1 MDWRCPQCGADNDD
15 TGIKCPCGYLR
26 EEPRHSSDI
35 RRGAKVAGA
44 LLILCVGLAPMGF
57 AGCFQRAPWLRTA
70 TIPFWILI
78 LASTSYA
85 LMAKNE
91 KHASI
96 IIRGMWIVALLNFAG
111 CVDVLGQIGQATNG

>member
-1 MDWRCPQCGADNDD
+1 
-15 TGIKCPCGYLR
+15 
-26 EEPRHSSDI
+26 
-35 RRGAKVAGA
+35 
-44 LLILCVGLAPMGF
+44 MGF